1 MSRDGIQERHY
12 KFPCCCP
19 IQQPQTYG
27 VSGYTTQQ
35 QPCKW
40 LAPRQKTKEEES
52 IRTSPMT
59 RTRMR
64 CRSIGP
70 MTPSTKK
77 DKRV

>member
-35 QPCKW
+35 QPCQR
-40 LAPRQKTKEEES
+40 LAPRQKTKEEERIS
-52 IRTSPMT
+52 TSLMSK
-59 RTRMR
+59 TRMG
-64 CRSIGP
+64 CRLIGP
-70 MTPSTKK
+70 MTTSINKK
-77 DKRV
+77 KRV